1 MPAMMKHVSCPE
13 EMHKNCDRSKQILI
27 ELWPFAEYSKGFA
40 KCANHVLSME
50 RAELTM
56 ASVGKRLLPLR
67 TKPKS
72 RGWADKCTQN
82 FGGTVEE

>member
-50 RAELTM
+50 RAELTLV
-56 ASVGKRLLPLR
+56 SFGKSLTPTKDETEIEGVGRQMH
-67 TKPKS
+67 S
-72 RGWADKCTQN
+72 E
-82 FGGTVEE
+82 F